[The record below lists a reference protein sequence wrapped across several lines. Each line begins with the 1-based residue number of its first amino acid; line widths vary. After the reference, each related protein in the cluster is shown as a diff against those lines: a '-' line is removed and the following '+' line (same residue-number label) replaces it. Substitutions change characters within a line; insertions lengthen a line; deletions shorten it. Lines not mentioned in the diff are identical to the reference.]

1 MKKIQMLSY
10 MLKGREI
17 TPKRLYNAAKCYA
30 AMKMGRTKVSGYP
43 SIMMVEPTNLCQ
55 LSCPLCPT
63 GNGTLKVPRGS
74 MKIAEFKRIID
85 ECGPYLLNLTL
96 WNWGE
101 PFLNNDVYDM
111 IEYAKSKRIFVR
123 VSTNGHLLKDA
134 KNIERVVRSGMD
146 ELIFS
151 LDGASKETFMKYR
164 KSGDFDVVMD
174 NLKKLVETKKRLR
187 SRTPFVEIQF
197 IVMRHNEHEVPK
209 IRQLAKDIGVDA
221 LKLKT
226 VNLEME
232 VKGQREKN
240 KKYLPRDENYSRYTK
255 NLEKK
260 DATPLGCTRLWL
272 SSVVNWDGSV
282 SPCCYDPNR
291 MLDLGNVFKSGSFR
305 SVWNSEK
312 YKAMRK
318 AVIENKSAIIMC
330 RECSG
335 KLMGLDVE

>member
-17 TPKRLYNAAKCYA
+17 TPKRLYNVAKCYA
-30 AMKMGRTKVSGYP
+30 AMKIGRTKVSGYP
-43 SIMMVEPTNLCQ
+43 SIMMIEPTNFCNLKCV
-55 LSCPLCPT
+55 LCPT

-74 MKIAEFKRIID
+74 MKFREFKKIID
-85 ECGPYLLNLTL
+85 ECGPYLFNLTL

-101 PFLNNDVYDM
+101 PFLNKEIYDM

-123 VSTNGHLLKDA
+123 VSTNGHLLKDT

-164 KSGDFDVVMD
+164 KSGDFDVVMG

-187 SRTPFVEIQF
+187 SRSPFVEIQF
-197 IVMRHNEHEVPK
+197 IVMHHNEHEIPK
-209 IRQLAKDIGVDA
+209 IRQLAKEIGVDA

-232 VKGQREKN
+232 VKGKKEEN
-240 KKYLPRDENYSRYTK
+240 AKYLPKDEKYSRYSK
-255 NLEKK
+255 DLKK
-260 DATPLGCTRLWL
+260 KVVGPGCTRLWM
-272 SSVVNWDGSV
+272 SSVINWDGSV

-291 MLDLGNVFKSGSFR
+291 AFDFGNVFKEGGFMK
-305 SVWNSEK
+305 VWNSPK
-312 YKAMRK
+312 YQAFRK
-318 AVIENKSAIIMC
+318 ALREKKGNIPMC